1 MPLPEENS
9 NNWKQRISEQYR
21 LVILEEDT
29 LREVRSMRLSL
40 MNLYVLISTF
50 AVIFGIVI
58 VMLIIFTPLKTYIPG
73 YGDVEGNPKFLE
85 LNTKLV
91 ELEEAVE
98 NQSTYIEG
106 LMNMLN
112 GVKRDNNLA
121 VSPVV
126 LAQSEDHMHHE
137 GHDHDHDQDHD
148 HDHATEL
155 QKVAIED
162 ILDLNLSA
170 PIKGNI
176 SADFLINTK
185 HYGVDVLGV
194 KDALIK
200 SIADGVVISSSW
212 SLEFGNVIAIQHQ
225 ADIISFYKHNAK
237 LLKETG
243 DRVSQGEGIAIIGNS
258 GTLSDGPH
266 LHFELWYKGKPL
278 DPKEYINFN

>member
-50 AVIFGIVI
+50 AVIFGIGI

-98 NQSTYIEG
+98 DQSTYIEG

-112 GVKRDNNLA
+112 GVKKDNNLP
-121 VSPVV
+121 VTPVV
-126 LAQSEDHMHHE
+126 LDQSDDHMHPE
-137 GHDHDHDQDHD
+137 GHDHDHDHD
-148 HDHATEL
+148 HDHASES
-155 QKVAIED
+155 QNVAVED
-162 ILDLNLSA
+162 ILDLDLAA

-200 SIADGVVISSSW
+200 SIADGVVISSAW

-225 ADIISFYKHNAK
+225 ADVISFYKHNSK